1 MIPER
6 ITQMY
11 SVKVKTLSGAT
22 LQLNITDA
30 DTWNT
35 VTQMIEEETGI
46 EPRQMRMIFKGKIVN
61 KETPLSEQGVVR
73 GSVMHMVLQLR
84 GG

>member
-1 MIPER
+1 
-6 ITQMY
+6 MY

-22 LQLNITDA
+22 LQLNITYA

-46 EPRQMRMIFKGKIVN
+46 EHRQMRMIFKGKIVN
-61 KETPLSEQGVVR
+61 KETHLSEQGVVR